1 MRNVGPFMLSMGVLD
16 SGEDI
21 SSLDLL
27 FKMDE
32 E

>member
-1 MRNVGPFMLSMGVLD
+1 MRNVGSFMLSMEVLG